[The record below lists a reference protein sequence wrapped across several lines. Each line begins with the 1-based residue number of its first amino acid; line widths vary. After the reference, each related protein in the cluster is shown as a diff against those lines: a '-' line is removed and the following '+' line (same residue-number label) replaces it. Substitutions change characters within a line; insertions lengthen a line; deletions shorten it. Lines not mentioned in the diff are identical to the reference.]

1 MKTPELKLFL
11 KQVGKVVHFLNTVVV
26 GLSAVESGDVTKPDA
41 IDISWHPA
49 NVVAS
54 SRQARAFVMRSTLV
68 MVAEELGNYISR
80 TILSPAC
87 LGITCHGDS
96 RSDKLDALRTYFSL
110 KEDHLFLGP
119 LLVVH
124 WRNRIIHSNSKANL
138 TKSQRTILI
147 EESPLIKGK
156 YKNLD
161 PILLLDHFDKN
172 TPTLKDVSSLVAM
185 TINFVKSIDQAI
197 PEPASKSEVM
207 KWIKHLDLESEL
219 DRVKRVSKNKGK
231 LKQGVEVFLD
241 TYFPSLKKA
250 YFQYC
255 GDDVQSML

>member
-1 MKTPELKLFL
+1 MKTLESKLFL
-11 KQVGKVVHFLNTVVV
+11 KQVGKVVHYLNTIVV
-26 GLSAVESGDVTKPDA
+26 GLSAVESGNVNKPDA

-49 NVVAS
+49 DVVAS

-68 MVAEELGNYISR
+68 TVAEELSNYVSSI
-80 TILSPAC
+80 ILLLAC
-87 LGITCHGDS
+87 LGITCQGDS

-119 LLVVH
+119 LLVIH
-124 WRNRIIHSNSKANL
+124 WRNRIVHANSKANL

-147 EESPLIKGK
+147 EESPLVKDK

-161 PILLLDHFDKN
+161 PILLLEHFDKN

-185 TINFVKSIDQAI
+185 TMNFVRSIDQAI
-197 PEPASKSEVM
+197 PTPTSKSDVM
-207 KWIKHLDLESEL
+207 KWIKHLGLEREL

-231 LKQGVEVFLD
+231 VKQGVEVFFD
-241 TYFPSLKKA
+241 THCPSLKEV

-255 GDDVQSML
+255 DDDF